1 MLGCKIKMENNCP
14 TVVKEFTCF
23 KRPINPME
31 KNQVKQTTL
40 LTCKGCLL
48 VLLIT
53 NTIYNNVRIMKMPGP
68 HIKTKRL
75 KLNKAK
81 TKYTLQKLKELSR
94 ETRLIESHNS

>member
-1 MLGCKIKMENNCP
+1 
-14 TVVKEFTCF
+14 
-23 KRPINPME
+23 
-31 KNQVKQTTL
+31 
-40 LTCKGCLL
+40 
-48 VLLIT
+48 
-53 NTIYNNVRIMKMPGP
+53 MKMSGP